1 MKASM
6 RILRPAFIA
15 FVCVALA
22 AGAGADPGAAPLP
35 DLPAVAPSAADL
47 EVVVEETVLK
57 WSSTGRLLGHLHRGT
72 PLERLGGR
80 GSWTRVGVHGW
91 MWRKSLDGSGNAY
104 EVTPTRENL
113 RDGPNGQILGTL
125 ERGVEVRRVGGDDR
139 WFEIE
144 MIGWLPDSAVR
155 PPRSASGSGTGESE
169 GKTGEPPEETAP
181 SPKAAS
187 SPTSAAPSTPTS
199 AAPSTGRGTAGRVEE
214 EIGLRGSPG
223 GAVVTT
229 IPPGTVLRTVERRGA
244 WTRVQVEGWVPSESV
259 TTDGG
264 TASAPEAVA
273 LAPDRFTG
281 RQVQWTLEHVALQ
294 KAEAWRTDFE
304 DGEWYGLA
312 RVPDRATYVYL
323 VVPAALLDEFRGF
336 SPFETIR
343 VEGRIR
349 TGRSELTGNP
359 VVEVARL
366 LP

>member
-6 RILRPAFIA
+6 RILRSPVLV
-15 FVCVALA
+15 FVSVALA
-22 AGAGADPGAAPLP
+22 AVAGVEPGAARLSHPS
-35 DLPAVAPSAADL
+35 AVVPSAADL
-47 EVVVEETVLK
+47 EVVVEQTILK
-57 WSSTGRLLGHLHRGT
+57 WSSTGRLLGHLQRGT

-80 GSWTRVGVHGW
+80 GSWIRVGVHGW
-91 MWRKSLDGSGNAY
+91 MWRKSLERSGNAY
-104 EVTPTRENL
+104 EVTPVRENL
-113 RDGPNGQILGTL
+113 RDGPSGEILGTL
-125 ERGVEVRRVGGDDR
+125 ERGVEVRRVGGNDK

-155 PPRSASGSGTGESE
+155 PPAGKAE
-169 GKTGEPPEETAP
+169 GPPDGKEEKPPEEPAP
-181 SPKAAS
+181 SVEPAAS
-187 SPTSAAPSTPTS
+187 TPPATSARA
-199 AAPSTGRGTAGRVEE
+199 TASRVEE
-214 EIGLRGSPG
+214 EVGLRGSPG
-223 GAVVTT
+223 GTVVTT
-229 IPPGTVLRTVERRGA
+229 IPSGTVLRSVERRGA
-244 WTRVQVEGWVPSESV
+244 WTRVQLEGWVPSEAV

-281 RQVQWTLEHVALQ
+281 RRIRWTLEHVALQ
-294 KAEAWRTDFE
+294 KAESWRSDFE

-312 RVPDRATYVYL
+312 RVPDRGTYVYL
-323 VVPAALLDEFRGF
+323 VVPAALLDEFRGL

-343 VEGRIR
+343 VEGRVR

>member
-1 MKASM
+1 MKTSM
-6 RILRPAFIA
+6 RILRSPVFA

-22 AGAGADPGAAPLP
+22 AGAGADPGSARLSHLP
-35 DLPAVAPSAADL
+35 VIVPSGADL
-47 EVVVEETVLK
+47 EVVVDETVLK

-80 GSWTRVGVHGW
+80 GTWTRVGVHGW
-91 MWRKSLDGSGNAY
+91 MWRKSLQKSGSAY
-104 EVTPTRENL
+104 EVTPVRENL
-113 RDGPNGQILGTL
+113 RDGPNGEILGTL
-125 ERGVEVRRVGGDDR
+125 ERGVEVRRVGGDDK
-139 WFEIE
+139 WFEVE

-155 PPRSASGSGTGESE
+155 PPAGGSGAGSSDKAEEPREEATPTTAATTPPPTPPPAPASGS
-169 GKTGEPPEETAP
+169 
-181 SPKAAS
+181 
-187 SPTSAAPSTPTS
+187 
-199 AAPSTGRGTAGRVEE
+199 AGRVEE

-244 WTRVQVEGWVPSESV
+244 WTRVQVEGWLPSESV

-273 LAPDRFTG
+273 LSPDRFTG
-281 RQVQWTLEHVALQ
+281 RRVQWTLEHVALQ

-323 VVPAALLDEFRGF
+323 VVPAGLLDEFRGL

-343 VEGRIR
+343 VEGRVR